1 MRPAGKDGMENSTSY
16 RENYVASLRSEIV
29 DTVAR
34 QLSPIATHYGY
45 CDVPLETDI
54 MWRPMVLIIG
64 NYSSGKSSLINE
76 FLGAEIQKAG
86 QAPTDDSFTVITYDP
101 ETSEEEEI
109 RVTDEH
115 DGKSLINDPDYPF
128 STLRKQ
134 GQRFASHFRLK
145 KVNSPFLRDLAIVDT
160 PGMLDSITERDRGY
174 DYHEIIGDLAQKA
187 DLILV
192 LFDAHKAGTVRE
204 AYKSIR
210 ETLNT
215 RTFEDR
221 VLFVLNRIDE
231 CASLEDLLRVYGAL
245 CWNLSQITGRKDIPP
260 IHLTYSPTASQNSG
274 TRPEHL
280 PLLENQREQ
289 LRQAILNAP
298 KRRLYHLATF
308 VEVQGDRLVHY
319 LEALAAYRESV
330 REVRSRYTM
339 IGLIL
344 SALGAGAGVM
354 SMLMVGI
361 IGPGLLSA
369 VGIGVGSFV
378 LLIWMLAFQ
387 RRLERRHHLQ
397 RLETLDELTDLDNQ
411 TRRDSWDAVREL
423 VRHHLEKGNKKY
435 SFFELKRDLS
445 LSRRIVEETSRDIRE
460 ALNELKLL
468 NADGELADIPDR
480 LLPDREA
487 ERRAEEMAEIEMMKA
502 YLA

>member
-1 MRPAGKDGMENSTSY
+1 MDTSTSY
-16 RENYVASLRSEIV
+16 RENYVASLRNEIV

-34 QLSPIATHYGY
+34 QLSPIASHYGF

-54 MWRPMVLIIG
+54 SWRPMVLIIG

-86 QAPTDDSFTVITYDP
+86 QAPTDDSFTVITHDP
-101 ETSEEEEI
+101 DTSDEEEI
-109 RVTDEH
+109 RVTDEQ

-128 STLRKQ
+128 STLRTQ
-134 GQRFASHFRLK
+134 GQRFAAHFRLK

-260 IHLTYSPTASQNSG
+260 IHLTYSPTASQQSG
-274 TRPEHL
+274 THPEHL

-308 VEVQGDRLVHY
+308 VEVQGERLVHY
-319 LEALAAYRESV
+319 LEALVAYRESA
-330 REVRSRYTM
+330 REIRSRYTVV
-339 IGLIL
+339 GLIL
-344 SALGAGAGVM
+344 SALGAGAGIMAV
-354 SMLMVGI
+354 LLAGI
-361 IGPGLLSA
+361 VAPSVLSA

-387 RRLERRHHLQ
+387 RRLERRNHLQ
-397 RLETLDELTDLDNQ
+397 RLESLDELTDLDNQ
-411 TRRDSWDAVREL
+411 TRRDSWEAVRER
-423 VRHHLEKGNKKY
+423 VRHHLEKGKQRY
-435 SFFELKRDLS
+435 SLHELKRDLT
-445 LSRRIVEETSRDIRE
+445 LARRIVSETSRDIRE
-460 ALNELKLL
+460 AMNELKLL
-468 NADGELADIPDR
+468 TEDGKLADIPDR

-487 ERRAEEMAEIEMMKA
+487 ERRAEEMAELELVKA
-502 YLA
+502 YMT